1 MGKRNGG
8 PLKHLMGFLPLE
20 LFNGL
25 KLSQMVTPGSAFFLL
40 LILSPIII
48 WLSHNP
54 DSIRDPLIAVAK
66 TCAFLAISTLSVN
79 YILAA
84 RFRFLENAFG
94 GLDRMYRV
102 HKAVGRSSLFF
113 MLLHPIFL
121 GLSKLPDLDLI
132 ATYVIPIG
140 PLDVSLGVI
149 SLYVF
154 VILLVTTVAMKLPY
168 HVWHIGHKFMGVV
181 LVLAA
186 VHALMAG
193 SDLGSYPFLRFWVVL
208 LSTAGA
214 LSWIYMLVFYKLV
227 GPRYSVEVAKVIHHK
242 DITELHMEKPE
253 GFDFQPG
260 QFIYLRFP
268 RFEGYKELYPF
279 SLSNDPSQKDL
290 RVSIR
295 RSGDHTSVRIPLV
308 EKGDG
313 IIMMGPYGKFG
324 ARYFK
329 HDRDMVWIA
338 GGIGITPFLSL
349 AKHESLFPTGR
360 KILLIWAFQDP
371 KDPIYDAELSAESGR
386 NPKFKYVPWVSSR
399 RGRIDAD
406 KVSRIVGGDDELK
419 RRTIMMCGPPGMVTS
434 LSRQFHSRGIKYR
447 NMLFEDFD
455 MLD

>member
-1 MGKRNGG
+1 MGNRKGISPGRF
-8 PLKHLMGFLPLE
+8 LGFLPLE

-25 KLSQMVTPGSAFFLL
+25 KLRQMVTPGSAFFLL
-40 LILSPIII
+40 LVLSPMII

-54 DSIRDPLIAVAK
+54 DSVRDPLIAVAK
-66 TCAFLAISTLSVN
+66 TCAFMAISTLSVN

-84 RFRFLENAFG
+84 RFRLLENAFG

-121 GLSKLPDLDLI
+121 GLSRLPDLDLI
-132 ATYVIPIG
+132 ATYILPIG

-149 SLYVF
+149 SLYLF
-154 VILLVTTVAMKLPY
+154 IILLGITVAVKLSY
-168 HVWHIGHKFMGVV
+168 HVWHISHKFMGVV

-193 SDLGSYPFLRFWVVL
+193 SDLGSYPILRFWVVL
-208 LSTAGA
+208 ISTAGA
-214 LSWIYMLVFYKLV
+214 LSWIYMFVFYQMV
-227 GPRYSVEVAKVIHHK
+227 GPRYSVAVTKVKQHK
-242 DITELHMEKPE
+242 DITDLHIEKPE
-253 GFDFQPG
+253 DFDFQPG

-268 RFEGYKELYPF
+268 RFEGYRELHPF
-279 SLSNDPSQKDL
+279 SISNDPSQKDL
-290 RVSIR
+290 RISIR
-295 RSGDHTSVRIPLV
+295 RSGDHTSERIPLV
-308 EKGDG
+308 EKGDRV
-313 IIMMGPYGKFG
+313 IMMGPYGKFG
-324 ARYFK
+324 ARYFR

-360 KILLIWAFQDP
+360 KVILIWAFQDP
-371 KDPIYDAELSAESGR
+371 EDSIYDGELSAESRR
-386 NPKFKYVPWVSSR
+386 NPKFRYIPWVSSR
-399 RGRIDAD
+399 KGRIDAD
-406 KVSRIVGGDDELK
+406 KVSRMVGGDGELK
-419 RRTIMMCGPPGMVTS
+419 KRTIMMCGPPGMVTS
-434 LSRQFHSRGIKYR
+434 LSGQFHSRGIPYR